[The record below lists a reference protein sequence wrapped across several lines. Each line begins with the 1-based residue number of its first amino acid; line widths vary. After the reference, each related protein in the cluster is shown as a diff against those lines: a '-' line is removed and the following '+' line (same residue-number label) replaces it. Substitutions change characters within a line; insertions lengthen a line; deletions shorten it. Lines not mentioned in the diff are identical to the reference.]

1 MQAENHISLVGILH
15 LVHSGLMLLI
25 GILLFGL
32 LTGIGAVSG
41 DEDAMLVLGIVGTV
55 VGGFMLFFSIPGIIG
70 GIAILQHAR
79 WSRIYMIV
87 LSALKLIDI
96 PFGTA
101 LGIYT
106 IYALLRPDVI
116 AVLDPQPVR
125 PAVVPA

>member
-25 GILLFGL
+25 GILIFALMA
-32 LTGIGAVSG
+32 GIGAISG
-41 DEDAMLVLGIVGTV
+41 DEDAMLVLGIIGTV
-55 VGGFMLFFSIPGIIG
+55 VGGFMLLFSIPGIIG
-70 GIAILQHAR
+70 GIAILQRAR

-87 LSALKLIDI
+87 LSAFKLIDI

-116 AVLDPQPVR
+116 EILDPPKVQPAIVS
-125 PAVVPA
+125 A